1 MSIGEKHMPT
11 INLMKCACPSCLCV
25 ISTEDALEKEGKYYC
40 SKACAE
46 GHKTEEGCAQAAC
59 NC

>member
-1 MSIGEKHMPT
+1 MPT